1 MPTTIHR
8 AKVLAG
14 NKKFMAAFSQK
25 NAGGLAKLYTKGGQL
40 LPPGSDMVTGGT
52 AIQAFWQGAL
62 DAGLAQ
68 VTLDTVEVEGHRDTA
83 IEVGRYTL
91 RRADGQVADTGKY
104 LVIWKVEGRSWKL
117 HRDIWNTSSPAPSAG
132 SQYMDDMIAD
142 MDPGVAKPRRPLA

>member
-1 MPTTIHR
+1 MPTTMFR

-14 NKKFMAAFSQK
+14 NKKFMAAFGQK
-25 NAGGLAKLYTKGGQL
+25 NAGALAKLYTKGGQL
-40 LPPGSDMVTGGT
+40 LPPGSEVVEGGA

-91 RRADGQVADTGKY
+91 RGVGGQVADAGKY
-104 LVIWKVEGRSWKL
+104 LVIWKVEGKSWKL
-117 HRDIWNTSSPAPSAG
+117 HRDIWNSSPPSA
-132 SQYMDDMIAD
+132 
-142 MDPGVAKPRRPLA
+142 PK

>member
-1 MPTTIHR
+1 MPTTTFQ

-14 NKKFMAAFSQK
+14 NKRFMAAFGQK
-25 NAGGLAKLYTKGGQL
+25 NAGALAKLYTKGGQL
-40 LPPGSDMVTGGT
+40 FPPGSEVVTGGA

-68 VTLDTVEVEGHRDTA
+68 VKLDTVEVEGHRDTT

-91 RRADGQVADTGKY
+91 RGADGKVADAGKY

-117 HRDIWNTSSPAPSAG
+117 HRDIWNSSPPSPP
-132 SQYMDDMIAD
+132 Q
-142 MDPGVAKPRRPLA
+142 

>member
-1 MPTTIHR
+1 MFR

-14 NKKFMAAFSQK
+14 NKKFMTAFGQK
-25 NAGGLAKLYTKGGQL
+25 NAGALAKLYTKGGQL
-40 LPPGSDMVTGGT
+40 LPPGSEVVTGAA
-52 AIQAFWQGAL
+52 AIQVFWQGAL

-91 RRADGQVADTGKY
+91 RGPDGKVADAGKY

-117 HRDIWNTSSPAPSAG
+117 HRDIWNSSPPS
-132 SQYMDDMIAD
+132 
-142 MDPGVAKPRRPLA
+142 PPK

>member
-1 MPTTIHR
+1 MFR
-8 AKVLAG
+8 AKVLTG
-14 NKKFMAAFSQK
+14 NKKFMAAFGQK
-25 NAGGLAKLYTKGGQL
+25 NAGALAKVYTKGGQL
-40 LPPGSDMVTGGT
+40 LPPGSEVVAGGA

-91 RRADGQVADTGKY
+91 RGAGGQVADAGKY

-117 HRDIWNTSSPAPSAG
+117 HRDIWNSSPPSA
-132 SQYMDDMIAD
+132 
-142 MDPGVAKPRRPLA
+142 PK

>member
-1 MPTTIHR
+1 MPTTTFR

-14 NKKFMAAFSQK
+14 NKKFMAAFGHK
-25 NAGGLAKLYTKGGQL
+25 NAGALAKLYTKEGQL
-40 LPPGSDMVTGGT
+40 FPPGSDVVTGGS

-68 VTLDTVEVEGHRDTA
+68 VKLDTVEVEGHRDTA

-91 RRADGQVADTGKY
+91 RGADGKVADAGKY

-117 HRDIWNTSSPAPSAG
+117 HRDIWNSSPPS
-132 SQYMDDMIAD
+132 
-142 MDPGVAKPRRPLA
+142 PPK

>member
-1 MPTTIHR
+1 MPTTMHR

-14 NKKFMAAFSQK
+14 NKKFMAAFSRK
-25 NAGGLAKLYTKGGQL
+25 DAGAVAKLYTKGGQL
-40 LPPGSDMVTGGT
+40 FPPGSDVVSGSA

-68 VTLDTVEVEGHRDTA
+68 VTLDTVAVEGHRDTA

-91 RRADGQVADTGKY
+91 RRADGQVADAGKY

-117 HRDIWNTSSPAPSAG
+117 HQDIWNTSGPAPSAR
-132 SQYMDDMIAD
+132 SQYVEGMIAD
-142 MDPGVAKPRRPLA
+142 MDPGAVKP